1 MFKQQTG
8 FTLIELMIAL
18 ALGLVISAAAIMLFL
33 TAQRSVAFQK
43 GLSELQDNANFGLNY
58 IVKDV
63 RLLNLNASGAA
74 MTDMSSGTGLV
85 LTSSVNATKDASG
98 IPQSNIFH
106 TLTTGVGVNLLSRSQ
121 GQTAGTAPAWTGA
134 SNVQLVGTDADGN
147 STQTDILSDQ
157 LTIQY
162 IPQYVL
168 NDQGTATTADDVWV
182 GGFDCEGNA
191 LNFRVENPGSSMP
204 FGRQVVVQ
212 RYFLRADAN
221 AATNEPNAALALAC
235 EAGYYSVDLTTM
247 PSLARTRIQG
257 GAPSEALNTSTFGAS
272 AGQIVMSRIDHFHVL
287 LGVENA
293 SSQLRY
299 ISIADYMALANP
311 KPRIM
316 SFQLGLLSRSMQQVS
331 PDGVINDDQTYRVL
345 DQVVS
350 LKSAPANAPRYVR
363 QVVSQTVAVRNGFGN
378 RGDS

>member
-1 MFKQQTG
+1 MFRQNG

-134 SNVQLVGTDADGN
+134 SNVQLAAT
-147 STQTDILSDQ
+147 STDILSDQ

-162 IPQYVL
+162 TPQYVL
-168 NDQGTATTADDVWV
+168 NDQGTPATSDDVWV

-191 LNFRVENPGSSMP
+191 LNFRVEDPGGDMP
-204 FGRQVVVQ
+204 FGQQVVVQ
-212 RYFLRADAN
+212 RYFLRTDAN
-221 AATNEPNAALALAC
+221 AATNEPNEALALAC
-235 EAGYYSVDLTTM
+235 EAGYYSTNTEEAPL
-247 PSLARTRIQG
+247 PTRIQG
-257 GAPSEALNTSTFGAS
+257 GAPTEKLNTSTFGAS

-287 LGVENA
+287 LGVESA
-293 SSQLRY
+293 TGQLRY
-299 ISIADYMALANP
+299 MSIADYMALANP
-311 KPRIM
+311 RPRIM
-316 SFQLGLLSRSMQQVS
+316 SFQLGLLARSLQQVS
-331 PDGVINDDQTYRVL
+331 QDGVIDDDQTYRVL
-345 DQVVS
+345 DQEVS
-350 LKSAPANAPRYVR
+350 LKATVANAPRYVR
-363 QVVSQTVAVRNGFGN
+363 QVVSQTVAVRNSFGQ
-378 RGDS
+378 RGAS

>member
-33 TAQRSVAFQK
+33 TAQRSVAFQR

-74 MTDMSSGTGLV
+74 MTDMSSKTGLV

-134 SNVQLVGTDADGN
+134 SNVQLVGTDADGS
-147 STQTDILSDQ
+147 STQTNILSDQ

-168 NDQGTATTADDVWV
+168 NDQGTTTTADDEWV

-191 LNFRVENPGSSMP
+191 LNFRVNDPGGDMP

-235 EAGYYSVDLTTM
+235 EAGYYSINTTTA
-247 PSLARTRIQG
+247 PLPDRIQG

-272 AGQIVMSRIDHFHVL
+272 AGQIVMSRIDHFRVL

-293 SSQLRY
+293 SNQLRY

-350 LKSAPANAPRYVR
+350 LKSAPANAQRYVR